1 MPGAL
6 PTMKLGDLLGEA
18 GQGGVLLFAVRLE
31 DLAASS
37 RSKRSDMPSSDVV
50 SGPRILNSYPL
61 NSLRLASRAVAAGP
75 RILNS
80 YPIDVFAPH
89 LVDVAAG
96 PRILNSYPLP
106 EHLRAPVE
114 LRLDLEF

>member
-50 SGPRILNSYPL
+50 SGPRILNSYPYL
-61 NSLRLASRAVAAGP
+61 LRWWRQAV
-75 RILNS
+75 
-80 YPIDVFAPH
+80 
-89 LVDVAAG
+89 
-96 PRILNSYPLP
+96 
-106 EHLRAPVE
+106 